1 MRSQCNCDRAGLIFP
16 KKKLKRMETLK
27 YIIKPTILFENKELW
42 IFNNEILD
50 MPFSMIED
58 GIESCRRVMSEE
70 YPEMAWGLEVSEL
83 SIHKE
88 TSTLEYHG
96 KFVAEI
102 PTVEIYNMLK
112 AYRDKLRDYENENNI
127 S

>member
-1 MRSQCNCDRAGLIFP
+1 MVLQSQIQSDHISQRKIN
-16 KKKLKRMETLK
+16 RMEILK

-70 YPEMAWGLEVSEL
+70 YPEMSWGLEVSEIL
-83 SIHKE
+83 IHKE
-88 TSTLEYHG
+88 TSILEYHG

-102 PTVEIYNMLK
+102 LTIEIYNMLK
-112 AYRDKLRDYENENNI
+112 QYRNKLQEYENESPI
-127 S
+127 